1 MIQFSRN
8 KITPVGGTVRSS
20 MARPAAAARTGHA
33 GPKYDQVSISAHEDS
48 AFMLEVKSRIAQDV
62 RTATTTG
69 ALSVLHDQVQAGE
82 YKIDAG
88 NIARKMLLLGEV

>member
-8 KITPVGGTVRSS
+8 GIAPVGGPVRAGRAQPVRK
-20 MARPAAAARTGHA
+20 ARASAPG
-33 GPKYDQVSISAHEDS
+33 GKYDQVTISAHENDP
-48 AFMLEVKSRIAQDV
+48 FMMEIKSRIAQDV

-69 ALSVLHDQVQAGE
+69 EISMLHDQVQAGQ
-82 YKIDAG
+82 YQIDAG